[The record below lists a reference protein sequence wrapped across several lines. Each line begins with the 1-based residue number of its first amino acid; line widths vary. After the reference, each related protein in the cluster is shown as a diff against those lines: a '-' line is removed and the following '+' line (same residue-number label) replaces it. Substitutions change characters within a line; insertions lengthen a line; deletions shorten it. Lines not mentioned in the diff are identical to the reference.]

1 MHLDNR
7 AKTPIICIVS
17 DPKIHKKGGM
27 PLAQTKRRK
36 KTHGDKV
43 RDILC
48 DHSPEAAQC
57 LCDMLEDDSL
67 SGTARAGVAKEIL
80 ERAVGKGQLAAPSDE
95 ETDKQFEL
103 VLKVVE

>member
-1 MHLDNR
+1 M
-7 AKTPIICIVS
+7 
-17 DPKIHKKGGM
+17 
-27 PLAQTKRRK
+27 AQTKNSRRRK
-36 KTHGDKV
+36 KTHNDLV

-80 ERAVGKGQLAAPSDE
+80 ERAVGKGQLCVPDAE
-95 ETDKQFEL
+95 QKTDNTFEL
-103 VLKVVE
+103 ILRVVE

>member
-1 MHLDNR
+1 
-7 AKTPIICIVS
+7 
-17 DPKIHKKGGM
+17 M
-27 PLAQTKRRK
+27 PLAQTKNSRRRK
-36 KTHGDKV
+36 KTHNDLV

-80 ERAVGKGQLAAPSDE
+80 ERAVGKGQLCVPDTE
-95 ETDKQFEL
+95 EKTDNTFEL
-103 VLKVVE
+103 ILRVVE

>member
-1 MHLDNR
+1 
-7 AKTPIICIVS
+7 
-17 DPKIHKKGGM
+17 M
-27 PLAQTKRRK
+27 PLAQTKTSRRRK
-36 KTHGDKV
+36 KTHNDVV

-80 ERAVGKGQLAAPSDE
+80 ERAVGKGQLTIPDTE
-95 ETDKQFEL
+95 EKLEQTFEL
-103 VLKVVE
+103 ILRVVE

>member
-1 MHLDNR
+1 
-7 AKTPIICIVS
+7 
-17 DPKIHKKGGM
+17 M
-27 PLAQTKRRK
+27 PLAQTKSSSRRK
-36 KTHGDKV
+36 KTRGDQV

-67 SGTARAGVAKEIL
+67 TGTARVGVAKEIL
-80 ERAVGKGQLAAPSDE
+80 ERTVGKGQLPDSRQDTQE
-95 ETDKQFEL
+95 KFEL

>member
-1 MHLDNR
+1 
-7 AKTPIICIVS
+7 
-17 DPKIHKKGGM
+17 M
-27 PLAQTKRRK
+27 PLAQTKTSRRRK
-36 KTHGDKV
+36 KTHNDVV

-80 ERAVGKGQLAAPSDE
+80 ERAVGKGQLTIPDTE
-95 ETDKQFEL
+95 EKPEQTFEL
-103 VLKVVE
+103 ILRVVE

>member
-1 MHLDNR
+1 M
-7 AKTPIICIVS
+7 
-17 DPKIHKKGGM
+17 
-27 PLAQTKRRK
+27 AQTKNSRSRSK
-36 KTHGDKV
+36 KTHGDRV

-67 SGTARAGVAKEIL
+67 TGTARVGVAKEIL
-80 ERAVGKGQLAAPSDE
+80 ERTVGKGQLPETQQSQVE
-95 ETDKQFEL
+95 EKFEL

>member
-1 MHLDNR
+1 
-7 AKTPIICIVS
+7 
-17 DPKIHKKGGM
+17 M
-27 PLAQTKRRK
+27 PLAQTKSSSRRK
-36 KTHGDKV
+36 KTHGDQV

-67 SGTARAGVAKEIL
+67 TGTARVGVAKEIL
-80 ERAVGKGQLAAPSDE
+80 ERTVGKGQLPDSRQDTQE
-95 ETDKQFEL
+95 KFEL

>member
-1 MHLDNR
+1 M
-7 AKTPIICIVS
+7 
-17 DPKIHKKGGM
+17 
-27 PLAQTKRRK
+27 AQTKAKRRK
-36 KTHGDKV
+36 KTHGDMV

-80 ERAVGKGQLAAPSDE
+80 ERAVGKGQLAEPSDG
-95 ETDKQFEL
+95 TDADKQFEL

>member
-1 MHLDNR
+1 M
-7 AKTPIICIVS
+7 
-17 DPKIHKKGGM
+17 
-27 PLAQTKRRK
+27 AQTKSSSRRK
-36 KTHGDKV
+36 KTHGDQV

-80 ERAVGKGQLAAPSDE
+80 ERAVGKGQLSVPDTE
-95 ETDKQFEL
+95 DKLESTFEL
-103 VLKVVE
+103 ILRVVE

>member
-1 MHLDNR
+1 M
-7 AKTPIICIVS
+7 
-17 DPKIHKKGGM
+17 
-27 PLAQTKRRK
+27 AQTKSSSRRK
-36 KTHGDKV
+36 KTRGDQV

-67 SGTARAGVAKEIL
+67 TGTARVGVAKEIL
-80 ERAVGKGQLAAPSDE
+80 ERTVGKGQLPDSRQDTQE
-95 ETDKQFEL
+95 KFEL